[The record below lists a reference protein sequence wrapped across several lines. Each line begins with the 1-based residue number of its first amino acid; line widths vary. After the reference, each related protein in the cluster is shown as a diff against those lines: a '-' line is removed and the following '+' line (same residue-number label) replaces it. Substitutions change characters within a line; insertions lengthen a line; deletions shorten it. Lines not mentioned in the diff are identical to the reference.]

1 MTNSE
6 TRLFF
11 INNLK
16 LLLIIAVV
24 IIHSDL
30 ANELSVEH
38 NFVCYVVD
46 FISGTVCNSVAVP
59 CFFITSAFLFF
70 RNIKKFTAKVYL
82 NKLYS
87 RVHSLLIP
95 YIIWNVIACTLFLF
109 KVYKLHFDGLGIVE
123 DGSLNWANFLTGF
136 FYIDQAQSEPFAF
149 AFWFIRNLLVFIV
162 LSPIF
167 RLISHDLITL
177 MTTIAVFHI
186 LGFSTYYGEWF
197 AFGAYLGLYHKDLA
211 LFNFNKGL
219 WIVAAVFVASGC
231 AMHYFMTY
239 GQEGVLR
246 AITHYV
252 VVISAFILLLKWAK
266 RIEHTQSLLNNSRL
280 ISATF
285 FIYAFH
291 QLFCR
296 QTRVF
301 WETFLGCN
309 QPNSEVQVLTA
320 YILTIV
326 TLIGISFVV
335 YLLFNRLSPKLMQIV
350 TGGRQ

>member
-1 MTNSE
+1 M
-6 TRLFF
+6 
-11 INNLK
+11 
-16 LLLIIAVV
+16 LIIAVV
-24 IIHSDL
+24 IIHSNL

-149 AFWFIRNLLVFIV
+149 AFWFIRNLMVFIV

-167 RLISHDLITL
+167 RLVSHDLITL

-219 WIVAAVFVASGC
+219 WIVAAVFVASCC
-231 AMHYFMTY
+231 AMHYSMTY

-252 VVISAFILLLKWAK
+252 VVISAFIL
-266 RIEHTQSLLNNSRL
+266 
-280 ISATF
+280 
-285 FIYAFH
+285 
-291 QLFCR
+291 
-296 QTRVF
+296 
-301 WETFLGCN
+301 
-309 QPNSEVQVLTA
+309 
-320 YILTIV
+320 
-326 TLIGISFVV
+326 
-335 YLLFNRLSPKLMQIV
+335 
-350 TGGRQ
+350 